1 MAMGP
6 NACYRLFRTEY
17 RYKVLEEN
25 PRICFVFSPSINCN
39 FETPIEL
46 RQI

>member
-6 NACYRLFRTEY
+6 NACYRLFRTAY

-25 PRICFVFSPSINCN
+25 PRIVLYFLP
-39 FETPIEL
+39 P
-46 RQI
+46 